1 MCFLNGAPI
10 GFPPSPHSPFQCH
23 RIRFSHRRGELAAL
37 PVPQV
42 TLLIVF
48 LNACWMAIDMDPH
61 LGEILC
67 LYSGKGAFP
76 HFTIDMPEIPNLE
89 KIIEDLRVG

>member
-1 MCFLNGAPI
+1 M
-10 GFPPSPHSPFQCH
+10 
-23 RIRFSHRRGELAAL
+23 
-37 PVPQV
+37 PQV

>member
-1 MCFLNGAPI
+1 M
-10 GFPPSPHSPFQCH
+10 
-23 RIRFSHRRGELAAL
+23 
-37 PVPQV
+37 PQV

-76 HFTIDMPEIPNLE
+76 HFTIDMPEIP
-89 KIIEDLRVG
+89 ILRRS